1 MTRTVEVRWNV
12 MSLAVLNEGR
22 DLPAEHRQ
30 LMDEAWGPVRA
41 ITAVRLAHGPEVV
54 KPLCDAIG
62 TRLHPGSRAVR
73 LPRQGR
79 SSSGDR
85 RRCGCAGGRDLLAPR
100 GGQRDVRYRHRA
112 CCGGRRVSERVWQVP
127 DEQAPTGVRHE

>member
-1 MTRTVEVRWNV
+1 MGEAQMTRTVEVRWNV

-62 TRLHPGSRAVR
+62 TRLRPGS
-73 LPRQGR
+73 
-79 SSSGDR
+79 
-85 RRCGCAGGRDLLAPR
+85 RDLLAPR